1 MKEKTWILF
10 LLLFAHVKNCHLI
23 LEKNENQV
31 LFSETSY
38 FFFSSV
44 YSLREILKT
53 QSDLLIIHFFGF

>member
-44 YSLREILKT
+44 YSLREILKHEA
-53 QSDLLIIHFFGF
+53 IC